1 MLPAQN
7 PPNGSH
13 LPSFMRVTAPCS
25 GSAMAATTP
34 DRSSAENPWR
44 LATTQPSAGSRRG
57 TTAPTTSPIA

>member
-13 LPSFMRVTAPCS
+13 LPSFMRSALCS
-25 GSAMAATTP
+25 GSAMAVTTP

-57 TTAPTTSPIA
+57 TTALTTSPVA